1 MNGLIF
7 SSGRGG
13 IHGSSIQKVIY
24 TDLPASVIS
33 GVSKASLMQS
43 SHLLLGLPP
52 DLLLPVQPFL
62 KFRVS

>member
-1 MNGLIF
+1 MNGLIS

-13 IHGSSIQKVIY
+13 IHDSSVQNATY
-24 TDLPASVIS
+24 ANLPASFVVYLS
-33 GVSKASLMQS
+33 ASFMQS